1 MLGRGLQRLQIEG
14 SCGESSRSRSLYA
27 RELTLLQIPG
37 WSEASE
43 PMQAHGC
50 EQQCTHAL
58 PHSVGEQPEPWA
70 NRSDFI
76 DAALHE
82 ELIWMEAA
90 AACDAC
96 AQVNNCKAH
105 VAKLTLPIATHRAL
119 WLMARAAQLAAMWT
133 IGTLATSR
141 LKLPSW
147 SSSSSSSSSSSRHLL
162 KRRGCHRPCDCSR
175 HLFLRCILSDRVRRT
190 GKMLV
195 HCCKAQEAVSNH
207 KNSASKSWQIQNNTN
222 TRQAEVFYTF
232 QKAVIGAGLVAL
244 RMYMLGYTLRQ
255 RVVKEVIFL
264 VPSHHRW

>member
-14 SCGESSRSRSLYA
+14 SCGESSRSHSLYA

-50 EQQCTHAL
+50 EQQCKHAL
-58 PHSVGEQPEPWA
+58 APSAEEQPEPWA

-105 VAKLTLPIATHRAL
+105 VAHCNSPC
-119 WLMARAAQLAAMWT
+119 
-133 IGTLATSR
+133 TLADGACCPVGSDADDWYTGDIEAEIT
-141 LKLPSW
+141 KLEQQQQQQQA
-147 SSSSSSSSSSSRHLL
+147 LAE
-162 KRRGCHRPCDCSR
+162 
-175 HLFLRCILSDRVRRT
+175 
-190 GKMLV
+190 
-195 HCCKAQEAVSNH
+195 AQGVS
-207 KNSASKSWQIQNNTN
+207 Q
-222 TRQAEVFYTF
+222 
-232 QKAVIGAGLVAL
+232 AL
-244 RMYMLGYTLRQ
+244 RLQ
-255 RVVKEVIFL
+255 PPPVSSAHSE
-264 VPSHHRW
+264 